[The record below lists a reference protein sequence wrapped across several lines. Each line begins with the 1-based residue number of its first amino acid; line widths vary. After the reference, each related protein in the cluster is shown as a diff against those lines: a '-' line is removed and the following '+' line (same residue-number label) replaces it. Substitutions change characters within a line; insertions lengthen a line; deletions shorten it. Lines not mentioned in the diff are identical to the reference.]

1 MSVWRCPIC
10 AASMQH
16 EEHSLHCLN
25 GHCFDLAKSGYVNL
39 LPVQQKHTKQPGD
52 NLQMVRARRDFLQAG
67 YYQPFQQALCAM
79 VVQAMPQQ
87 GILLDAGCGDG
98 YYTKAV
104 TEALQAAGKA
114 VHVYGVDISKYAV
127 DLAAKQE
134 KAATFAV
141 GSVFHLPVS
150 DHCCDGIFSLF
161 APYAGTE
168 FQRVL
173 KKHGTMILGI
183 PGAKHLIG
191 LKRAIYETPY
201 ENVEKPY
208 DLEGI
213 SLVGKQT
220 VTGTIFLPNPTAIQN
235 LFAMTPYYYKT
246 GQKEQE
252 RLAALETLETEISFE
267 LLQYQR
273 ET

>member
-104 TEALQAAGKA
+104 TEALQAAW
-114 VHVYGVDISKYAV
+114 
-127 DLAAKQE
+127 
-134 KAATFAV
+134 
-141 GSVFHLPVS
+141 
-150 DHCCDGIFSLF
+150 
-161 APYAGTE
+161 
-168 FQRVL
+168 
-173 KKHGTMILGI
+173 
-183 PGAKHLIG
+183 
-191 LKRAIYETPY
+191 
-201 ENVEKPY
+201 
-208 DLEGI
+208 
-213 SLVGKQT
+213 
-220 VTGTIFLPNPTAIQN
+220 IFLNMRSIWQQN
-235 LFAMTPYYYKT
+235 RKRQRHLQWAASFICRCLTIAVMGFFPCLHHMP
-246 GQKEQE
+246 EQNFNE
-252 RLAALETLETEISFE
+252 C
-267 LLQYQR
+267 
-273 ET
+273 

>member
-52 NLQMVRARRDFLQAG
+52 NLQMIRARRDFLQAG

-134 KAATFAV
+134 RQRHLQWAV
-141 GSVFHLPVS
+141 SFICRCL
-150 DHCCDGIFSLF
+150 
-161 APYAGTE
+161 T
-168 FQRVL
+168 
-173 KKHGTMILGI
+173 
-183 PGAKHLIG
+183 
-191 LKRAIYETPY
+191 
-201 ENVEKPY
+201 
-208 DLEGI
+208 
-213 SLVGKQT
+213 
-220 VTGTIFLPNPTAIQN
+220 TAVMGFFPC
-235 LFAMTPYYYKT
+235 LHRMP
-246 GQKEQE
+246 EQ
-252 RLAALETLETEISFE
+252 SFNGC
-267 LLQYQR
+267 
-273 ET
+273 

>member
-1 MSVWRCPIC
+1 M
-10 AASMQH
+10 
-16 EEHSLHCLN
+16 
-25 GHCFDLAKSGYVNL
+25 
-39 LPVQQKHTKQPGD
+39 
-52 NLQMVRARRDFLQAG
+52 
-67 YYQPFQQALCAM
+67 
-79 VVQAMPQQ
+79 
-87 GILLDAGCGDG
+87 
-98 YYTKAV
+98 
-104 TEALQAAGKA
+104 
-114 VHVYGVDISKYAV
+114 
-127 DLAAKQE
+127 
-134 KAATFAV
+134 
-141 GSVFHLPVS
+141 S

-183 PGAKHLIG
+183 PGAKHLMG

-201 ENVEKPY
+201 ENVVKPY
-208 DLEGI
+208 DLEGF
-213 SLVGKQT
+213 SFVGKQT

-273 ET
+273 ES

>member
-98 YYTKAV
+98 YYTLPRRCRLP
-104 TEALQAAGKA
+104 E
-114 VHVYGVDISKYAV
+114 
-127 DLAAKQE
+127 KQY
-134 KAATFAV
+134 TSMV
-141 GSVFHLPVS
+141 W
-150 DHCCDGIFSLF
+150 
-161 APYAGTE
+161 
-168 FQRVL
+168 
-173 KKHGTMILGI
+173 
-183 PGAKHLIG
+183 
-191 LKRAIYETPY
+191 
-201 ENVEKPY
+201 
-208 DLEGI
+208 
-213 SLVGKQT
+213 
-220 VTGTIFLPNPTAIQN
+220 IFLNMRSIWQQN
-235 LFAMTPYYYKT
+235 RKRQRHLQWAVSFICPCLTTVVMGFFLCLHPMP
-246 GQKEQE
+246 EQ
-252 RLAALETLETEISFE
+252 SFNGC
-267 LLQYQR
+267 
-273 ET
+273 

>member
-1 MSVWRCPIC
+1 M
-10 AASMQH
+10 
-16 EEHSLHCLN
+16 
-25 GHCFDLAKSGYVNL
+25 
-39 LPVQQKHTKQPGD
+39 
-52 NLQMVRARRDFLQAG
+52 
-67 YYQPFQQALCAM
+67 
-79 VVQAMPQQ
+79 
-87 GILLDAGCGDG
+87 
-98 YYTKAV
+98 
-104 TEALQAAGKA
+104 QAAGKA

-173 KKHGTMILGI
+173 KKQGTMILGI
-183 PGAKHLIG
+183 PGAKHLMG
-191 LKRAIYETPY
+191 LKQAIYETPY
-201 ENVEKPY
+201 ENVVKPY
-208 DLEGI
+208 DLEGF
-213 SLVGKQT
+213 SFVGKQT

-273 ET
+273 ES